1 MPITSPLEFKR
12 APPLLPGL
20 IAASVWMTVLVAS
33 STLIS
38 LFNALT
44 CPTVTLWPSPSAL
57 PMAITPCPIFKESES
72 PSVAALILPFVS
84 AEILSSGTAITAR
97 SASESVPLMAASAV
111 LSSANVTVSPSESLT
126 TWLFVTIR
134 SSESF
139 CPTMMPEPLL
149 GTS

>member
-84 AEILSSGTAITAR
+84 AETLSSGTAITAR

>member
-1 MPITSPLEFKR
+1 MTSPLEFKR

-20 IAASVWMTVLVAS
+20 MAASVWITVFVVS

-57 PMAITPCPIFKESES
+57 PIAITPWPIFKESES
-72 PSVAALILPFVS
+72 PSAAALILLFVS
-84 AEILSSGTAITAR
+84 AEMLSSGTAITAR
-97 SASESVPLMAASAV
+97 SASESVPLIAASAV
-111 LSSANVTVSPSESLT
+111 LSSANVTVRPSVSLT

>member
-84 AEILSSGTAITAR
+84 AETLSSGTAITAR

-126 TWLFVTIR
+126 TIR